1 MSADEEG
8 ELLQRAIEEREC
20 IVRRYE
26 VGRSTNS
33 NIDPWE
39 DPEFELYS
47 VKDKYGFL
55 HQKTLPKV
63 KDANEKKQ
71 AFVQVER
78 EKKWNKMTNGS
89 NWKSF
94 RSSEKLRK
102 RIFKGIPDSF
112 RSRVWGLLLGLENIK
127 QEQKGKYEE
136 MRDLAH
142 KWSPDIRQIDL
153 DVNRTYRDHVDFRER
168 YSDRQKSLFNVLG
181 AYSMYNLEIGYCQG
195 MSQIVALLLM
205 YLDEE
210 EAFWALSILVSDQ
223 RFAMHGFFIPGFP
236 KLLRFQEHHDKI
248 MKKFLPKLKRHLDKN
263 GVDTGIYTLKWF
275 FQCFLDRIPFS
286 LTLRVWD
293 VYLLEG
299 EKVLTT
305 MAYTLLKMHRKTLLK
320 LGMDEILQFLQ
331 VRLEHEFGFD
341 DDTVMANLKLCLD
354 ELKKG
359 KLDYAGSAPSH
370 ELPQKPFGLFNPP
383 TIQQQVGRRSDFSQV
398 EATAR
403 DNVALRR
410 DTAMA
415 EANVP
420 ESPSSGDERHG
431 SRASA
436 DEGGSAKFSFE
447 PEEASSVL
455 GSRRSLA
462 ETSVTSTAD
471 LSVFSNATTAGGS
484 ASRASQDNC
493 SVTSE
498 HVGVKTH
505 RRLPSA
511 DSVTH
516 FGSGRSTPKASLS
529 GDHLH
534 PAAIESMAQRKLSDG
549 SRHSPTAPRRLSHHE
564 NGSPRLSRPVGGGGG
579 GHSPGSHASSKDV
592 VRIFVPA
599 SQNGDAVPPP
609 PPPRQLIL
617 KPGDPNKIRIKV
629 PDPLED
635 KTPLVEHGRLL
646 AAPTNGSPH

>member
-1 MSADEEG
+1 MSAEEEA
-8 ELLQRAIEEREC
+8 ELQQRALEERQS
-20 IVRRYE
+20 IVRRYKI
-26 VGRSTNS
+26 GRSTHS

-39 DPEFELYS
+39 DPDFELYS

-71 AFVQVER
+71 AHVQVER
-78 EKKWNKMTNGS
+78 EKKWNKMTSGY
-89 NWKSF
+89 NWKQF
-94 RSSEKLRK
+94 RTSDKLRK
-102 RIFKGIPDSF
+102 RIFKGIPESF
-112 RSRVWGLLLGLENIK
+112 RSRVWGLLLNLDSLK

-136 MRDLAH
+136 MRELAH
-142 KWSPDIRQIDL
+142 QWSPDIRQIDL

-210 EAFWALSILVSDQ
+210 ESFWALSVLVSDQ

-236 KLLRFQEHHDKI
+236 KLLRYQEHHDKI

-293 VYLLEG
+293 VYMLEG
-299 EKVLTT
+299 ERVLTA

-341 DDTVMANLKLCLD
+341 DDTVMLNLKECLD

-359 KLDYAGSAPSH
+359 KLDFAGSPPSH
-370 ELPQKPFGLFNPP
+370 ELPQKPFGLFHPP
-383 TIQQQVGRRSDFSQV
+383 PIQQQVGRRTDFSRV
-398 EATAR
+398 EAAAR
-403 DNVALRR
+403 DNVISRR
-410 DTAMA
+410 DAAIA
-415 EANVP
+415 EAAAAP
-420 ESPSSGDERHG
+420 ESPTSGDERHG

-436 DEGGSAKFSFE
+436 DEGSANYSFE
-447 PEEASSVL
+447 PEETSSVL

-498 HVGVKTH
+498 HAVAPKTH

-534 PAAIESMAQRKLSDG
+534 PSTIESLRKATESG
-549 SRHSPTAPRRLSHHE
+549 SRHSPTMTRRLSAHE
-564 NGSPRLSRPVGGGGG
+564 NGSVSLRSSPRPSRG
-579 GHSPGSHASSKDV
+579 SSKDV

-599 SQNGDAVPPP
+599 PQNGELAPVPPP

-617 KPGDPNKIRIKV
+617 KTGDPNKIKIKV

-635 KTPLVEHGRLL
+635 RTPLVEHGRLVIS
-646 AAPTNGSPH
+646 PSNGVSPPLLQ